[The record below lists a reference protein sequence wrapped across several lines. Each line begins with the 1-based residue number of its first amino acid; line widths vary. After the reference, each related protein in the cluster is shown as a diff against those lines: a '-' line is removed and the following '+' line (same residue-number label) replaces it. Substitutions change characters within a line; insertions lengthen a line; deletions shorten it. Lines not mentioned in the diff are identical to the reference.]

1 MHCRAHTAVNTCN
14 SFSLASAGGVYG
26 MVANA
31 GADIFWG
38 NGMRPLAKW
47 VDDHVFFRI
56 PHEHLS
62 SYNRQRA
69 GWCMVHAGTM
79 VADYGMGGSTCQVA
93 SQRSSTR
100 TAAWRSLTGQTPA
113 HAHWRNRG
121 PPMQRWTST
130 SSLSALGSSG
140 KFQNLSHFGVE
151 VPYLGFLWNLRTCMV
166 HLLNGKRSQ
175 YLAAVT
181 EWEQNCT
188 HNLLKTQK
196 LYRKLLHAALV
207 FPAGCAHLTDM
218 EAMLASFNN
227 SPFLPCTPPQDMLN
241 DLVGENTSSYNWPCP
256 GPSPSLK
263 PPSTTMPA
271 PM

>member
-1 MHCRAHTAVNTCN
+1 MEIVDWADTCPCT
-14 SFSLASAGGVYG
+14 LEEQG
-26 MVANA
+26 
-31 GADIFWG
+31 
-38 NGMRPLAKW
+38 
-47 VDDHVFFRI
+47 
-56 PHEHLS
+56 S
-62 SYNRQRA
+62 SYAEMDIDQ
-69 GWCMVHAGTM
+69 
-79 VADYGMGGSTCQVA
+79 
-93 SQRSSTR
+93 
-100 TAAWRSLTGQTPA
+100 
-113 HAHWRNRG
+113 
-121 PPMQRWTST
+121 
-130 SSLSALGSSG
+130 LSECLGIQWEVSKSVP
-140 KFQNLSHFGVE
+140 FGVE
-151 VPYLGFLWNLRTCMV
+151 VPYLGFLWNLRPCMV
-166 HLLNGKRSQ
+166 HLLNAKRSQ

>member
-1 MHCRAHTAVNTCN
+1 
-14 SFSLASAGGVYG
+14 

-79 VADYGMGGSTCQVA
+79 VAGYGMGGSTCQVA

-166 HLLNGKRSQ
+166 HLLNAKRSQ